1 MRGLK
6 VAALF
11 LGYGL
16 VGFGGD
22 YAVGLLAQDHAPAHR
37 INVRV
42 KEPVV
47 DVRVAEPV
55 VRVDVQVKGSGSCR
69 YEVERNVELDASASQ
84 RLRLDAGSGEL
95 KVVGVDGLKQVRAV
109 GHACASDE
117 DYLKDM
123 QVTLE
128 DHGGRLAL
136 ETHYP
141 HRGGMGWRGE
151 DYARI
156 DLTVEV
162 PKGMSVDLSDSSGDL
177 EVSGTGAL
185 NIDDSSGSIVV
196 KDVVGP
202 VSIDDSSGEI
212 DVSRVDGDLN
222 VEDGSG
228 GIDIRDV
235 QGSVRLDDGSGGINV
250 AGVGRD
256 VLVADDG
263 SGSIEVRD
271 VKGDFTVRDDGS
283 GGIRYSGVQGT
294 VSIPRDKTEGGHRHG
309 G

>member
-16 VGFGGD
+16 VGLGGD
-22 YAVGLLAQDHAPAHR
+22 YAVGLLAQDHTPAR
-37 INVRV
+37 GVRVRV
-42 KEPVV
+42 KEPAV

-55 VRVDVQVKGSGSCR
+55 VRARVQVRGSGDCR
-69 YEVERNVELDASASQ
+69 YQAERTIQIDASASQ
-84 RLRLDAGSGEL
+84 RLQVDAGAGAL
-95 KVVGVDGLKQVRAV
+95 KVVGVEGLTEVRAV

-117 DYLKDM
+117 GYLEDL
-123 QVTLE
+123 QVTVA
-128 DHGGRLAL
+128 DHSGRLAL

-141 HRGGMGWRGE
+141 EHRGIGWRGE

-185 NIDDSSGSIVV
+185 NIDDSSGSILVR
-196 KDVVGP
+196 DVGGP
-202 VSIDDSSGEI
+202 VNIDDSSGEI
-212 DVSRVDGDLN
+212 DVSRVEGDVN
-222 VEDGSG
+222 IEDGSG
-228 GIDIRDV
+228 GIGIRDV
-235 QGSVRLDDGSGGINV
+235 QGSVRLEDGSGGIDV
-250 AGVGRD
+250 ANVGRN
-256 VLVADDG
+256 VTVADDG

-271 VKGDFTVRDDGS
+271 VKGDFTVRNDGS

-294 VSIPRDKTEGGHRHG
+294 VSIPRDKQEGRHRHG

>member
-16 VGFGGD
+16 VGLGGD
-22 YAVGLLAQDHAPAHR
+22 YAMGLLAQDHSPVHAVR
-37 INVRV
+37 VRV

-47 DVRVAEPV
+47 RVRAV
-55 VRVDVQVKGSGSCR
+55 VRGSGDCR
-69 YEVERNVELDASASQ
+69 YEAERTVQIDASATQ
-84 RLRLDAGSGEL
+84 QLQLDAGSGAL
-95 KVVGVDGLKQVRAV
+95 KVVGVYGLKEVRAV

-117 DYLKDM
+117 EYLEDL
-123 QVTLE
+123 QVTLA
-128 DHGGRLAL
+128 DHSGHLAL
-136 ETHYP
+136 EAHYP
-141 HRGGMGWRGE
+141 DRRGIGWRGE

-162 PKGMSVDLSDSSGDL
+162 PKGMSVDLNDSSGDL

-196 KDVVGP
+196 SDISGP
-202 VSIDDSSGEI
+202 LSIDDSSGEI
-212 DVSRVDGDLN
+212 DISRVEGD
-222 VEDGSG
+222 VDIEDGSG
-228 GIDIRDV
+228 GIGIRDV
-235 QGSVRLDDGSGGINV
+235 QGSVRLEDGSGGIDV
-250 AGVGRD
+250 SGVGRN
-256 VLVADDG
+256 VTVGDDG

-271 VKGDFTVRDDGS
+271 VKGDFTVRNDGS

-294 VSIPRDKTEGGHRHG
+294 VSIPRDKQEGRHRHG

>member
-16 VGFGGD
+16 VGLGGD
-22 YAVGLLAQDHAPAHR
+22 YAVGLLAQDHTPAR
-37 INVRV
+37 GVRV
-42 KEPVV
+42 RVREPVV

-55 VRVDVQVKGSGSCR
+55 VRVHVQATASGECR
-69 YEVERNVELDASASQ
+69 YEAERTVQMDASAAR
-84 RLRLDAGSGEL
+84 RLLLDAGSGDL
-95 KVVGVDGLKQVRAV
+95 KVVGVDGLKEVRAA

-117 DYLKDM
+117 DYLEDL

-128 DHGGRLAL
+128 DHAGRLAL
-136 ETHYP
+136 QTHYP
-141 HRGGMGWRGE
+141 DHRGIGWRGN

-162 PKGMSVDLSDSSGDL
+162 PKGMAVDLNDSSGDL

-185 NIDDSSGSIVV
+185 NIEDSSGSIRVR
-196 KDVVGP
+196 DVGGP
-202 VSIDDSSGEI
+202 VNIDDSSGEI
-212 DVSRVDGDLN
+212 DVSGVEGDVN

-228 GIDIRDV
+228 GISIRDV
-235 QGSVRLDDGSGGINV
+235 QGSVRLDDGSGGIDV
-250 AGVGRD
+250 AGVGRN
-256 VLVADDG
+256 VTVADDG

-271 VKGDFTVRDDGS
+271 VKGDFTVRSDGS
-283 GGIRYSGVQGT
+283 GGILYSGVQGT
-294 VSIPRDKTEGGHRHG
+294 VSIPRDKQEGRHRHG